1 MNHKDMYMLGSKT
14 ENIYSAKKL

>member
-14 ENIYSAKKL
+14 ENVHSAKKL